1 MEDNHF
7 QSTPEVAKQ
16 LGLGPYLSMTE
27 TAELLGC
34 TTRTIRQMVADGR
47 LRAYRLGPNSCGYAA
62 TRFSPPCS
70 RTAVRHEAPQT
81 E

>member
-7 QSTPEVAKQ
+7 QLTPEVAKQ
-16 LGLGPYLSMTE
+16 LRLGPYISMTD

-47 LRAYRLGPNSCGYAA
+47 LVAYKLGPRFVRLRSDEVLAA
-62 TRFSPPCS
+62 LVPYGG
-70 RTAVRHEAPQT
+70 AA
-81 E
+81 

>member
-7 QSTPEVAKQ
+7 QLIPEVAKR

-47 LRAYRLGPNSCGYAA
+47 LRAHRLGPKFVRLRSDEVLAA
-62 TRFSPPCS
+62 LQPYGG
-70 RTAVRHEAPQT
+70 AA
-81 E
+81 